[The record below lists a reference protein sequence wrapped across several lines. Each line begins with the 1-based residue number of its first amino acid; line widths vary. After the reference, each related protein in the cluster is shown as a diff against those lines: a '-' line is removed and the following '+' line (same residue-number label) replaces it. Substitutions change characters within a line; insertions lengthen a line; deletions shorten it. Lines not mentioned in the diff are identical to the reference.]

1 MPWKYQFLPSSFRRR
16 DTDSPILS
24 LAAED
29 AAVTGQACVNH
40 IARLQFERLQCLD
53 LAWC

>member
-1 MPWKYQFLPSSFRRR
+1 MTWKDQFLPSSPRRR
-16 DTDSPILS
+16 DTDSPKLS

-29 AAVTGQACVNH
+29 AAVTGLACVNH
-40 IARLQFERLQCLD
+40 LARLQIGRLRRPH